1 MGRVP
6 DLPADEMSAEQLRL
20 YEEIK
25 GPRGNVGGPFALWIR
40 VPQIAAVANA
50 FGNALRLDG
59 KLDRRLFEL
68 MVLVIA
74 RYWDAQYEWFV
85 HEPAA
90 IKAGLSAD
98 VAAAIRAGDKPV
110 FRREDERV
118 VATLTAEL
126 LETRTVSQETYDHVL
141 AMFGLELFIEMIT
154 VAGFY
159 VTAAMMINTFEAP
172 VPGDAHPLPA
182 LPAR

>member
-1 MGRVP
+1 VSRVP
-6 DLPADEMSAEQLRL
+6 DLDPQAMSAEQQRL
-20 YEEIK
+20 YAEIK

-40 VPQIAAVANA
+40 LPQVADAANR

-74 RYWDAQYEWFV
+74 RHWNAQYEWFV

-90 IKAGLSAD
+90 LKAGL
-98 VAAAIRAGDKPV
+98 AAA
-110 FRREDERV
+110 
-118 VATLTAEL
+118 LTAEL
-126 LETRTVSQETYDHVL
+126 METRTVSQATYDRVI
-141 AMFGLELFIEMIT
+141 AAFGLELFIEMIT

-159 VTAAMMINTFEAP
+159 TTAAMMINTFDAP
-172 VPGDAHPLPA
+172 VPGGARPLPE
-182 LPAR
+182 L

>member
-1 MGRVP
+1 MSRVP
-6 DLPADEMSAEQLRL
+6 DLDPQAMSAEQQRL
-20 YEEIK
+20 YAEIK

-40 VPQIAAVANA
+40 LPQVADAANR

-74 RYWDAQYEWFV
+74 RHWNAQYEWFV

-90 IKAGLSAD
+90 LKAGLAAGVAD
-98 VAAAIRAGDKPV
+98 AIRVGKEPPFERDDERLVAA
-110 FRREDERV
+110 
-118 VATLTAEL
+118 LTAEL
-126 LETRTVSQETYDHVL
+126 METRTVSQATYDRVI
-141 AMFGLELFIEMIT
+141 AAFGLELFIEMIT

-159 VTAAMMINTFEAP
+159 TTAAMMINTFDAP
-172 VPGDAHPLPA
+172 VPGGARPLPE
-182 LPAR
+182 L